1 MQILVLIIGLL
12 FIVISVSRAYMIMVW
27 VLVRETIGS
36 TGLNTSV
43 LSGERVR
50 HIECNILDFLVLSV
64 HTHDTTLKKENT
76 IRLPRQFILFVD
88 IYI

>member
-1 MQILVLIIGLL
+1 MGIGCGQVGGSVSVHILVLIIGLL

-36 TGLNTSV
+36 TVLNTSV

-50 HIECNILDFLVLSV
+50 HIECNIFRFFGTVR
-64 HTHDTTLKKENT
+64 TYT
-76 IRLPRQFILFVD
+76 
-88 IYI
+88 